1 MDISF
6 VYNKKEFKLNFEE
19 AQSGHLQITVNK
31 KKYDVSVEFFSGE
44 EMLLKIGS
52 RVYDVIVNQNSNSY
66 NVCMK
71 GKSIKV
77 DKTSPFQTIRNSFGS
92 TRRMDVKTSM
102 PGRVVELLLREGDNV
117 KEGSPV
123 LVLEAMKM
131 QNEIKSPRKGRIKS
145 IYPKAGD
152 SVEAGAVLFS
162 VE

>member
-6 VYNKKEFKLNFEE
+6 IHNKKEFKLNLKE
-19 AQSGHLQITVNK
+19 ARSGHLQISIGK
-31 KKYDVSVEFFSGE
+31 KKYDVSVEFFTDE

-66 NVCMK
+66 NICMT
-71 GKSIKV
+71 GKSIRI
-77 DKTSPFQTIRNSFGS
+77 DKKSPFQTIRNSFGN
-92 TRRMDVKTSM
+92 TKKMDVKTSM
-102 PGRVVELLLREGDNV
+102 PGRVVELLLKQGDKV
-117 KEGSPV
+117 KENDPV

-131 QNEIKSPRKGRIKS
+131 QNEIKSPRKGKIKK

-152 SVEAGAVLFS
+152 SVEAGAVLFT

>member
-6 VYNKKEFKLNFEE
+6 VYNKKEFKLNLKE

-77 DKTSPFQTIRNSFGS
+77 DKASPFQTIRNSFGS

>member
-6 VYNKKEFKLNFEE
+6 VYNRKEFKLNLKE
-19 AQSGHLQITVNK
+19 AQSGHLSITINK
-31 KKYDVSVEFFSGE
+31 KKYDVSVEFFTGE

-71 GKSIKV
+71 GKSIRV
-77 DKTSPFQTIRNSFGS
+77 DKTSLFQTVRNSIGN
-92 TRRMDVKTSM
+92 TKKIDVKTSM
-102 PGRVVELLLREGDNV
+102 PGRVVERLLREGDRV
-117 KEGSPV
+117 KENDPV

-131 QNEIKSPRKGRIKS
+131 QNEIKSPRKGRIRS

-152 SVEAGAVLFS
+152 SVEAGAVLFTI
-162 VE
+162 E